1 MVGLVALRG
10 GRLSNPGLTGAR
22 QLPSVPSCWMDVQPQ
37 PSAATDDVASGRF
50 TRKRAKAETV
60 AIFVV
65 FALYAAFLL
74 RLLLL
79 SRAPGS
85 ERSVNLIPFASI
97 AEYVSS
103 HSSGTGRI
111 AFANVVGNILIFIPL
126 GFYVSWLRPRA
137 PAWLTMLTVASVSV
151 AVEIIQGVFAV
162 GASDIDDVILNCVGG
177 IIGIL
182 TFRLLS
188 AILREQSQVRTAM
201 AALSL
206 LSLPVWCYFLF
217 VVRLHM

>member
-1 MVGLVALRG
+1 
-10 GRLSNPGLTGAR
+10 
-22 QLPSVPSCWMDVQPQ
+22 MDVRSQPT
-37 PSAATDDVASGRF
+37 AATDDGPSWRF
-50 TRKRAKAETV
+50 TTKRAKAETV
-60 AIFVV
+60 AIFAV

-85 ERSVNLIPFASI
+85 ERSINLIPFASI

-103 HSSGTGRI
+103 HPSGTGKV

-126 GFYVSWLRPRA
+126 GVYVSWLRPRWA
-137 PAWLTMLTVASVSV
+137 AWLTVVTVASVSV

-188 AILREQSQVRTAM
+188 AILRKQSLVRTAI
-201 AALSL
+201 AVLSL

-217 VVRLHM
+217 VVRLRM